1 MSLPSYTQE
10 LDLSTSLGPD
20 ITIIS
25 DGKLFGGNDEDVG
38 KLDIGAINAE
48 LAKVSGDDGIIFEN
62 AEPPK
67 EDIPFQT
74 FVAEQ
79 RALTHH

>member
-1 MSLPSYTQE
+1 MSLPSYTQA
-10 LDLSTSLGPD
+10 LDLSTSLGPE
-20 ITIIS
+20 ITIITEE
-25 DGKLFGGNDEDVG
+25 KFFEEDDDVQ

-48 LAKVSGDDGIIFEN
+48 LAKVSGSDGIIFEKPD
-62 AEPPK
+62 PPK
-67 EDIPFQT
+67 DDIPFRT

>member
-1 MSLPSYTQE
+1 MPIPSYAET
-10 LDLSTSLGPD
+10 LGASLGPD
-20 ITIIS
+20 ITIIT
-25 DGKLFGGNDEDVG
+25 DGKLFEESDEDMR

-48 LAKVSGDDGIIFEN
+48 LAKVSGSDGIIFETP
-62 AEPPK
+62 EPPK